1 MAARSSRGSL
11 GPAAGPTPDPGG
23 LRRYEAPVLHIGG
36 RGRLPLHGLSARVSA
51 LDYQPG
57 DRREHPLLGRGDGVP
72 TPWTPAWR
80 WRPALTVRGGQL
92 GQSRARPEH
101 GSGQSI
107 IDGAARL
114 DAMIPARPSPIEPG
128 WLRGPIEMWRRL
140 TPFGSGA
147 GPEPPQGRRLTEGA
161 FHGPRDPL
169 ARASPRR

>member
-1 MAARSSRGSL
+1 MAAGSSRGSL
-11 GPAAGPTPDPGG
+11 GLAAGPTPDPGG
-23 LRRYEAPVLHIGG
+23 LRRYEAPRPPHRRAGASAFTRALGP
-36 RGRLPLHGLSARVSA
+36 RLGAGLSTRRPARA
-51 LDYQPG
+51 
-57 DRREHPLLGRGDGVP
+57 
-72 TPWTPAWR
+72 PATRSRR
-80 WRPALTVRGGQL
+80 WRSNSVDSGVAVAARADRPGGQL